1 MHRHSP
7 QKHLSLG
14 MSPCAY
20 NPTVFG
26 TFPDYNTLPTLHT
39 TTATTTTAT
48 ATTATAL
55 SNSPFSLSSLGIH
68 SIDDSTASSAVETP
82 YISPLLT
89 SRNSSVPPA
98 GDGSGVEAD
107 LRDNSPLFTCQS
119 SHMQLDGFGAT
130 FSESF
135 PFIAQPQRFSFDISQ
150 LSGFSTE
157 AFVESPQP
165 YSKPTTTSSFKRF
178 QQRRQPHG
186 TLPGHGARRAD
197 SVAQPLCM
205 LSRPST
211 RKVAP
216 RITVD
221 EEFFLPKNK
230 IKEKEEEIRSMI
242 LTLNRHF
249 GISD

>member
-14 MSPCAY
+14 MAPYTY
-20 NPTVFG
+20 NPAMFG
-26 TFPDYNTLPTLHT
+26 AFSDYNTLPTLP
-39 TTATTTTAT
+39 AT
-48 ATTATAL
+48 ATTATAATAAL
-55 SNSPFSLSSLGIH
+55 PNSPFSLSSLGIH
-68 SIDDSTASSAVETP
+68 SIGDNAAAGAAEAP
-82 YISPLLT
+82 YVSPLLT
-89 SRNSSVPPA
+89 ARNSSVPPV
-98 GDGSGVEAD
+98 GDSGAATTD
-107 LRDNSPLFTCQS
+107 LRDSSPLFTCQS
-119 SHMQLDGFGAT
+119 SRMQLDGFGTT
-130 FSESF
+130 FPESF

-157 AFVESPQP
+157 PFVESPPP
-165 YSKPTTTSSFKRF
+165 YSKPTVTSSFKRF
-178 QQRRQPHG
+178 QQRRQPHS
-186 TLPGHGARRAD
+186 TLLSHGARRSA

-230 IKEKEEEIRSMI
+230 IKEKEEEIHSMI

>member
-39 TTATTTTAT
+39 TATTTT
-48 ATTATAL
+48 L

-68 SIDDSTASSAVETP
+68 NIGDSTTSTASETP

-89 SRNSSVPPA
+89 SRNASVQLA
-98 GDGSGVEAD
+98 GDGSGVETD
-107 LRDNSPLFTCQS
+107 LRDSSPLFTCQS

-135 PFIAQPQRFSFDISQ
+135 PFITQPQRFSFDISQ

-165 YSKPTTTSSFKRF
+165 YTKPALTSSFKRF
-178 QQRRQPHG
+178 QQRRQPHN
-186 TLPGHGARRAD
+186 TPPSHSVRRSS